1 MTKVADQQPKYIK
14 VMIYL
19 CFRDKSFKSL
29 SHKLKTDGNV
39 QLQTDQ
45 ERSFKHIV
53 FESNSG
59 EMSLSQ
65 WVKIAYMKVIVLY
78 YFLK

>member
-45 ERSFKHIV
+45 GCMPACFMDVYSTLPGVPKSPQTPFGQSV
-53 FESNSG
+53 
-59 EMSLSQ
+59 
-65 WVKIAYMKVIVLY
+65 A
-78 YFLK
+78 

>member
-39 QLQTDQ
+39 QLQTDWDGQADKPSFVKAKLTTQ
-45 ERSFKHIV
+45 ESCHVTLFV
-53 FESNSG
+53 
-59 EMSLSQ
+59 
-65 WVKIAYMKVIVLY
+65 
-78 YFLK
+78 